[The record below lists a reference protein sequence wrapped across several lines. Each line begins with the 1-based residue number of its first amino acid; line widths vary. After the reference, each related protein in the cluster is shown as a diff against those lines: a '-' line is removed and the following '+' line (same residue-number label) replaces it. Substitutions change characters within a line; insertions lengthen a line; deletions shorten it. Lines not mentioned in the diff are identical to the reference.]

1 MDNLKGTWQ
10 EAIKVAL
17 PAVLESLF
25 IALAGIIDTIMVSE
39 LGEYAVAAI
48 GLTNQPKFFFM
59 TVYFGIAVAV
69 SALVARRK
77 GQNDRISA
85 NETLVTAL
93 AVSLVFCV
101 VLSLVAVFCAEP
113 ILHVAGSNA
122 DTHDASTLYFRII
135 MGGMFFNVVSIII
148 NAAQRGSGNTK
159 IAFTTNLVSTL
170 VNICGNYLLITGK
183 FGFPRLEIAGAALA
197 TVLGTAAA
205 FVMSLL
211 SLFRKISFV
220 HLPFIVK
227 NKIHA
232 SWKTVKSIFNLAVSI
247 ILENLAMRVGFV
259 ATAFMAARLG
269 TVLFAAHQIG
279 MNILSLGFAFA
290 DGMQVAAVALTG
302 QALGAGDKERAKHLG
317 SICQRIGFIISIG
330 LTIFLFFAGEWIFRL
345 HSQNPEIIKNGTM
358 ISRFIMVIVLAQI
371 SQIIFGGCLRAAGD
385 VKYTLFVSIIS
396 VMIIRTAVTFLLTG
410 YFQLGLIGI
419 WCGVLSDQASRLLFM
434 SVRYKQGKWVHI
446 NI

>member
-1 MDNLKGTWQ
+1 
-10 EAIKVAL
+10 
-17 PAVLESLF
+17 
-25 IALAGIIDTIMVSE
+25 
-39 LGEYAVAAI
+39 
-48 GLTNQPKFFFM
+48 
-59 TVYFGIAVAV
+59 
-69 SALVARRK
+69 
-77 GQNDRISA
+77 
-85 NETLVTAL
+85 
-93 AVSLVFCV
+93 
-101 VLSLVAVFCAEP
+101 
-113 ILHVAGSNA
+113 
-122 DTHDASTLYFRII
+122 
-135 MGGMFFNVVSIII
+135 
-148 NAAQRGSGNTK
+148 
-159 IAFTTNLVSTL
+159 
-170 VNICGNYLLITGK
+170 
-183 FGFPRLEIAGAALA
+183 
-197 TVLGTAAA
+197 
-205 FVMSLL
+205 MSLL